1 MKKIILLFLVFI
13 PIFIFAQSKN
23 EIKTNKIKSKT
34 VERTEQKDGQSVTY
48 KEFYEEYD
56 KNGRTVLQIEYSKSG
71 EVKKKEMFTYD
82 SFGNEIEKTVYEKKS
97 GATVKTVTKYDANGE
112 KIEEIIYDSAG
123 QITQKQTYTVDKK
136 GFRKEAKEY
145 NSKGELRWKKTY
157 TYTSF

>member
-1 MKKIILLFLVFI
+1 MKKIVIFLMVFLPLFVFS
-13 PIFIFAQSKN
+13 QSKT
-23 EIKTNKIKSKT
+23 ELKSNKVKSKT
-34 VERTEQKDGQSVTY
+34 VERTEQKDGLTITY

-71 EVKKKEMFTYD
+71 EIKKKETFKYD

-112 KIEEIIYDSAG
+112 KSEEIVYDSAG
-123 QITQKQTYTVDKK
+123 QITQKQTYTVDNK

-157 TYTSF
+157 TYTGF

>member
-1 MKKIILLFLVFI
+1 MKKSILFILVFI
-13 PIFIFAQSKN
+13 PVFIFAQSKN
-23 EIKTNKIKSKT
+23 EIKSNKIKSKT
-34 VERTEQKDGQSVTY
+34 IERTEQKDGQTVTY

-56 KNGRTVLQIEYSKSG
+56 KSGRTILQIEYGKSG
-71 EVKKKEMFTYD
+71 EIKKKETFKYD
-82 SFGNEIEKTVYEKKS
+82 SFGNEIEKTEYDKKS

-112 KIEEIIYDSAG
+112 KTEEIVYDSVG
-123 QITQKQTYTVDKK
+123 QIMQKQTYTVDNK